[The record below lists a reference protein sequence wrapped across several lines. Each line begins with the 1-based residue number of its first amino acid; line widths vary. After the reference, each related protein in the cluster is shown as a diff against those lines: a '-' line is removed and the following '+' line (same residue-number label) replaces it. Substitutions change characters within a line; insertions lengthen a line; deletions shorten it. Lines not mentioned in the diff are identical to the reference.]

1 MPGEVKTRLIPVL
14 GPDKAAGLHTELLR
28 RTLCLANKFGAYSTQ
43 LWCSPSI
50 DHAVFRQY
58 AKAFSVSLHTQCG
71 VDLGQRMDCAI
82 QQSLNSAAFAL
93 LIGCDCPV
101 LGLDDLR
108 AASRALQHGFDCV
121 LGPAEDGGYVLI
133 GLRRPAPGIF
143 ANIDW
148 GTNRVYRQTSSR
160 LTELGINYF
169 ELPIRWDVD
178 RPSDLKRYY
187 DLSTTNQ
194 FGRF

>member
-1 MPGEVKTRLIPVL
+1 MGR
-14 GPDKAAGLHTELLR
+14 
-28 RTLCLANKFGAYSTQ
+28 
-43 LWCSPSI
+43 
-50 DHAVFRQY
+50 
-58 AKAFSVSLHTQCG
+58 
-71 VDLGQRMDCAI
+71 AI
-82 QQSLNSAAFAL
+82 QQSLDSSAFAL

-108 AASRALQHGFDCV
+108 AASNALEGGFDCV

-133 GLRRPAPGIF
+133 GLRRPAPEIF

-148 GTNRVYRQTSSR
+148 GTDRVYQQTSSR

-169 ELPIRWDVD
+169 ELPMRWDVD

-187 DLSTTNQ
+187 DLPTINQ
-194 FGRF
+194 IDKF